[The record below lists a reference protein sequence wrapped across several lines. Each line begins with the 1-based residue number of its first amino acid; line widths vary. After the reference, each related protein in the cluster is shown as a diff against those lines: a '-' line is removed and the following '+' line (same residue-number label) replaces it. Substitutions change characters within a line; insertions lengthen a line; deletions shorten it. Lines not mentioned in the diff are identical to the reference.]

1 VRLAAIV
8 LAGGLGA
15 RVRSGINKVFLP
27 VQDRAVLDYSV
38 RTLQRATGVSRIVIA
53 VRPEDRHR
61 LDHLI
66 GTDLT
71 GAAPGPPLS
80 TVAGGVTRHQSEVS
94 AIESLATA
102 IESGAIDLIAIHD
115 GARPFMTFDLL
126 ESCIA
131 AALRFG
137 GAVPG
142 MPPEAPLYRM
152 EEGMAVPLASDALIR
167 VQTPQVFKARPL
179 LEAYRASVE
188 AGFEG
193 VDTAETMEKFSTVD
207 VAIVPGDERNMK
219 ITFVEDLFRAE
230 ELATKWDDGR
240 WVR

>member
-27 VQDRAVLDYSV
+27 VRDRAVLDYSV
-38 RTLQRATGVSRIVIA
+38 RTLQRASGVSRIVIA

-61 LDHLI
+61 LAPLI
-66 GTDLT
+66 G
-71 GAAPGPPLS
+71 GGPGPPLS
-80 TVAGGVTRHQSEVS
+80 TVAGGVTRHQSEIS
-94 AIESLATA
+94 AIEFLATA
-102 IESGAIDLIAIHD
+102 IEAGAIDLIAIHD

-126 ESCIA
+126 ETCIEA
-131 AALRFG
+131 AVRFG

-142 MPPEAPLYRM
+142 LPPEAPLYRM
-152 EEGMAVPLASDALIR
+152 EEGTAVPLASDALVR
-167 VQTPQVFKARPL
+167 VQTPQVFRARPL
-179 LEAYRASVE
+179 LEAYRAAAE

-193 VDTAETMEKFSTVD
+193 VDTAETMEKFSTVE

-230 ELATKWDDGR
+230 ELATKWDDGK

>member
-27 VQDRAVLDYSV
+27 VRDRAVLDYSV
-38 RTLQRATGVSRIVIA
+38 RTFQRVSDVSRIVIV

-61 LDHLI
+61 LDHLT
-66 GTDLT
+66 GPDLSGP
-71 GAAPGPPLS
+71 GAGPPLS

-94 AIESLATA
+94 AIEFLATA
-102 IESGAIDLIAIHD
+102 IEADAIDLVAIHD
-115 GARPFMTFDLL
+115 GARPFMTFELL
-126 ESCIA
+126 DACIEA
-131 AALRFG
+131 AARFG

-152 EEGMAVPLASDALIR
+152 EKGAAVPLGGDALIR

-179 LEAYRASVE
+179 LDAYRASVE

-193 VDTAETMEKFSTVD
+193 VDTAETMEKFSTVE
-207 VAIVPGDERNMK
+207 VAIVPTDERNMK
-219 ITFVEDLFRAE
+219 VTFVEDLLRAE
-230 ELATKWDDGR
+230 ELATNWDDGKWR
-240 WVR
+240 R

>member
-1 VRLAAIV
+1 MRLAAIV

-38 RTLQRATGVSRIVIA
+38 RTLQRASGVSRIVIA

-66 GTDLT
+66 EDG
-71 GAAPGPPLS
+71 PGPPLS

-94 AIESLATA
+94 AIEFLAPA
-102 IESGAIDLIAIHD
+102 IEAGAIDLIAIHD

-126 ESCIA
+126 EACIEA
-131 AALRFG
+131 AVRFG

-142 MPPEAPLYRM
+142 MPPEAPLYRL
-152 EEGMAVPLASDALIR
+152 EEGAAVPLASVALIR

-193 VDTAETMEKFSTVD
+193 VDTAETMEKFSTVE

-219 ITFVEDLFRAE
+219 VTFVEDLFRAE
-230 ELATKWDDGR
+230 ELATNWDDGR

>member
-1 VRLAAIV
+1 MRLVAIV

-27 VQDRAVLDYSV
+27 VRDRAVLDYSV
-38 RTLQRATGVSRIVIA
+38 RTFLRASDVSRIVIA

-61 LDHLI
+61 LDHL
-66 GTDLT
+66 T
-71 GAAPGPPLS
+71 GPAVGPPLS

-102 IESGAIDLIAIHD
+102 IEAGAIDLIAIHD
-115 GARPFMTFDLL
+115 GARPFMTFELL
-126 ESCIA
+126 DACIEA
-131 AALRFG
+131 AVRFG

-152 EEGMAVPLASDALIR
+152 EEGAAVPLDGDALIR

-179 LEAYRASVE
+179 LDAYRASVE

-193 VDTAETMEKFSTVD
+193 VDTAETMEKFSTVE
-207 VAIVPGDERNMK
+207 VAIVPADERNMK
-219 ITFVEDLFRAE
+219 VTFVEDLFRAE
-230 ELATKWDDGR
+230 ELAMNWDDGR

>member
-38 RTLQRATGVSRIVIA
+38 RTLQRASGVSRIVIA

-66 GTDLT
+66 GD
-71 GAAPGPPLS
+71 GPGPPLS

-94 AIESLATA
+94 AIEFLAPA
-102 IESGAIDLIAIHD
+102 IEAGAIDLIAIHD

-126 ESCIA
+126 EACIEA
-131 AALRFG
+131 AVRFG

-142 MPPEAPLYRM
+142 MPPEAPLYRL
-152 EEGMAVPLASDALIR
+152 EEGAAVPLASVALIR

-179 LEAYRASVE
+179 LEAYRASLE

-193 VDTAETMEKFSTVD
+193 VDTAETMEKFSTVE

-219 ITFVEDLFRAE
+219 VTFVEDLFRAE
-230 ELATKWDDGR
+230 ELATNWDDGK

>member
-1 VRLAAIV
+1 MRLAAIV

-38 RTLQRATGVSRIVIA
+38 RTLQHASGVSRIVIA

-66 GTDLT
+66 GD
-71 GAAPGPPLS
+71 GPGPPLS

-94 AIESLATA
+94 AIEFLAPA
-102 IESGAIDLIAIHD
+102 IEAGAIDLIAIHD

-126 ESCIA
+126 EACIEA
-131 AALRFG
+131 AVRFG

-142 MPPEAPLYRM
+142 MPPEAPLYRL
-152 EEGMAVPLASDALIR
+152 EEGAAVPLASVALIR

-193 VDTAETMEKFSTVD
+193 VDTAETMEKFSTVE

-219 ITFVEDLFRAE
+219 VTFVEDLFRAE
-230 ELATKWDDGR
+230 ELATNWDDGK

>member
-38 RTLQRATGVSRIVIA
+38 RTLQRASGVSWIVIA

-66 GTDLT
+66 EDG
-71 GAAPGPPLS
+71 PGPPLS

-94 AIESLATA
+94 AIEFLAPA
-102 IESGAIDLIAIHD
+102 IEAGAIDLIAIHD

-126 ESCIA
+126 EACIEA
-131 AALRFG
+131 AVRFG

-142 MPPEAPLYRM
+142 MPPEAPLYRL
-152 EEGMAVPLASDALIR
+152 EEGAAVPLASVALIR

-179 LEAYRASVE
+179 LEAYRASLE

-193 VDTAETMEKFSTVD
+193 VDTAETMEKFSTVE

-219 ITFVEDLFRAE
+219 VTFVEDLFRAE
-230 ELATKWDDGR
+230 ELATNWDDGK

>member
-1 VRLAAIV
+1 MRLAAIV

-38 RTLQRATGVSRIVIA
+38 RTLQRASGVSWIVIA

-66 GTDLT
+66 EDG
-71 GAAPGPPLS
+71 PGPPLS

-94 AIESLATA
+94 AIEFLAPA
-102 IESGAIDLIAIHD
+102 IEAGAIDLIAIHD

-126 ESCIA
+126 EACIEA
-131 AALRFG
+131 AVRFG

-142 MPPEAPLYRM
+142 MPPEAPLYRL
-152 EEGMAVPLASDALIR
+152 EEGAAVPLASVALIR

-179 LEAYRASVE
+179 LEAYRASLE

-193 VDTAETMEKFSTVD
+193 VDTAETMEKFSTVE

-219 ITFVEDLFRAE
+219 VTFVEDLFRAE
-230 ELATKWDDGR
+230 ELATNWDDGK

>member
-1 VRLAAIV
+1 MRLAAIV

-27 VQDRAVLDYSV
+27 VRDRAVLDYSV
-38 RTLQRATGVSRIVIA
+38 RTFQRASDVSRIVVA

-61 LDHLI
+61 LDHLTE
-66 GTDLT
+66 G
-71 GAAPGPPLS
+71 GPGPPLS
-80 TVAGGVTRHQSEVS
+80 TVAGGLTRHQSEVS
-94 AIESLATA
+94 AIESLTAA
-102 IESGAIDLIAIHD
+102 IEAGSIDLIAIHD

-126 ESCIA
+126 KACIEA
-131 AALRFG
+131 ATRFG

-142 MPPEAPLYRM
+142 LPPEAPLYRM
-152 EEGMAVPLASDALIR
+152 EAGAAVPLSGEALIR

-179 LEAYRASVE
+179 LDAYRASVE

-193 VDTAETMEKFSTVD
+193 VDTAETMEKFSTVE

-219 ITFVEDLFRAE
+219 VTFVEDLFLAE
-230 ELATKWDDGR
+230 EWASRWNDGR

>member
-8 LAGGLGA
+8 LAGGRGA

-27 VQDRAVLDYSV
+27 IHDRAVVDYSV
-38 RTLQRATGVSRIVIA
+38 RTFQRARDVTRIVIA
-53 VRPEDRHR
+53 VRPEDRDR

-66 GTDLT
+66 AEETMPALT
-71 GAAPGPPLS
+71 
-80 TVAGGVTRHQSEVS
+80 TVEGGSTRHQSELS

-102 IESGAIDLIAIHD
+102 IDTGSIDLIAIHD

-126 ESCIA
+126 DACVEA
-131 AALRFG
+131 ASRFG
-137 GAVPG
+137 GGVPG
-142 MPPEAPLYRM
+142 MPPEAPLYQLEDGAAR
-152 EEGMAVPLASDALIR
+152 PLASDALMR
-167 VQTPQVFKARPL
+167 VQTPQVFRARQL

-193 VDTAETMEKFSTVD
+193 VDTAETMEKFSTVE

-219 ITFVEDLFRAE
+219 VTFVEDLFRAE
-230 ELATKWDDGR
+230 ELATNWDEGR
-240 WVR
+240 WRR

>member
-1 VRLAAIV
+1 MRLAAIV

-15 RVRSGINKVFLP
+15 RVRSGVNKVFLP
-27 VQDRAVLDYSV
+27 VRDRAVLDYSV
-38 RTLQRATGVSRIVIA
+38 RTFQRASDVSRIVIA

-71 GAAPGPPLS
+71 GPDPGPSLS
-80 TVAGGVTRHQSEVS
+80 MVAGGVTRHQSEVS
-94 AIESLATA
+94 AIESLASV
-102 IESGAIDLIAIHD
+102 IEAGSIDMIAIHD

-126 ESCIA
+126 KACIEA
-131 AALRFG
+131 ATRFG

-152 EEGMAVPLASDALIR
+152 EGGAAVPLSGEALIR

-179 LEAYRASVE
+179 LDAYRASVE

-193 VDTAETMEKFSTVD
+193 VDTAETMEKFSTVE

-219 ITFVEDLFRAE
+219 VTFVEDLFLAE
-230 ELATKWDDGR
+230 ELATSWVDGR
-240 WVR
+240 WRS

>member
-1 VRLAAIV
+1 MRLAAIV

-38 RTLQRATGVSRIVIA
+38 RTLQRASGVSRIVIA

-66 GTDLT
+66 GD
-71 GAAPGPPLS
+71 GPGPPLS

-94 AIESLATA
+94 AIEFLAPA
-102 IESGAIDLIAIHD
+102 IEAGAIDLIAIHD

-126 ESCIA
+126 EACIEA
-131 AALRFG
+131 AVRFG

-142 MPPEAPLYRM
+142 MPPEAPLYRL
-152 EEGMAVPLASDALIR
+152 EEGAAVPLASVALIR

-179 LEAYRASVE
+179 LEAYRASLE

-193 VDTAETMEKFSTVD
+193 VDTAETMEKFSTVE

-219 ITFVEDLFRAE
+219 VTFVEDLFRAE
-230 ELATKWDDGR
+230 ELATNWDDGK